1 MTEAAVIEESFVTHL
16 VTAAEYSIFVWSP
29 HFEVLNFMAIKKLP
43 HFLQNLENEHWS
55 LSVSG
60 HYLE

>member
-16 VTAAEYSIFVWSP
+16 VTEYSISVWSP
-29 HFEVLNFMAIKKLP
+29 HFEELNFMAIKKLP